1 MKLPEAFEEK
11 MRLLLQEEYDGYLQC
26 FEEPR
31 HYGLRVNTNKI
42 SPEEFLKIAPWPL
55 RPIPWIPN
63 GFYYDG
69 DQVQP
74 AKHPY
79 YFAGLYYLQ
88 EPSAMTPASRL
99 PVEPGD
105 LVLDVCAAPGGKATE
120 LGAKLCRTGMLV
132 ANDISNSRAK
142 GLLKNLELSGTG
154 NVLVTSEEPGRLVPH
169 FPEFFD
175 KILIDAPCSGEGMF
189 RKEKKMVKAW
199 EEHGPEFF
207 SRLQRSIVTQA
218 ASMLRPGGMLL
229 YSTCTFDPR
238 ENEQIIEYLTD
249 TCPEFEICGMAGY
262 EGFSPGR
269 PEFTESKSTEFRKT
283 VRIFPHKM
291 QGEGHFIALLRKHG
305 FVSAD
310 STGRSGNVSGGQKF
324 KSAGAE
330 RAERRAAAAA
340 GRAGTAGKPGTPGK
354 KKLPEELEDFLQGL
368 RTDLDPGRLEI
379 REGRVYYM
387 PEGMPK
393 LRGIRFLRSGLLLGE
408 LKKNRFEPGQ
418 ALAMYLKKEEYENI
432 LDLPVSDGRVIRYL
446 KGETLEVG
454 DLVPAGAKGWYL
466 VCVDGYPLGFGKL
479 ASQVLKNKY
488 LPGWRWM
495 S

>member
-11 MRLLLQEEYDGYLQC
+11 MRLLLQEEYETYLQC

-31 HYGLRVNTNKI
+31 HYGLRVNTRKI
-42 SPEEFLKIAPWPL
+42 SAEEFLKIAPWPL
-55 RPIPWIPN
+55 TPVPWIPN

-69 DQVQP
+69 DRVQP

-105 LVLDVCAAPGGKATE
+105 YVLDVCAAPGGKATE
-120 LGAKLCRTGMLV
+120 LGAKLNGTGMLV
-132 ANDISNSRAK
+132 ANDISNSRAR
-142 GLLKNLELSGTG
+142 GLLKNLELLGIG
-154 NVLVTSEEPGRLVPH
+154 NVLVTSEEPGKLVSH
-169 FPEFFD
+169 FTEFFD

-189 RKEKKMVKAW
+189 RKEKKMIKAW

-207 SRLQRSIVTQA
+207 SRLQRSIVVQA
-218 ASMLRPGGMLL
+218 AAMLRPGGMLL
-229 YSTCTFDPR
+229 YSTCTFDPQ
-238 ENEQIIEYLTD
+238 ENERIIEYLTRQ
-249 TCPEFEICGMAGY
+249 CPELEICEMEGY
-262 EGFSPGR
+262 EGFCPGR
-269 PEFTESKSTEFRKT
+269 PEFTESKRPEFEKT

-291 QGEGHFIALLRKHG
+291 QGEGHFIALLRKKESWDDHAG
-305 FVSAD
+305 AP
-310 STGRSGNVSGGQKF
+310 GRS
-324 KSAGAE
+324 
-330 RAERRAAAAA
+330 
-340 GRAGTAGKPGTPGK
+340 GTAGKR
-354 KKLPEELEDFLQGL
+354 KLPEELEEFLGSL
-368 RTDLDPGRLEI
+368 RLELDRRRLEI
-379 REGRVYYM
+379 REERVYYM
-387 PEGMPK
+387 PEGMPE

-418 ALAMYLKKEEYENI
+418 ALAMYLKKEDYGNI
-432 LDLPVSDGRVIRYL
+432 LDFSVEDERVIRYL
-446 KGETLEVG
+446 KGETLDVE
-454 DLVPAGAKGWYL
+454 DLVSPSEKGWYL